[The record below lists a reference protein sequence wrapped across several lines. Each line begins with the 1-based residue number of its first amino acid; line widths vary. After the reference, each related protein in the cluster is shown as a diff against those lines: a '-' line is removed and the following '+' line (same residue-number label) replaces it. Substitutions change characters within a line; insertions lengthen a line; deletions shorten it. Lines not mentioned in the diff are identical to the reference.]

1 MALQPL
7 DGGGSYHG
15 SRGALG
21 LCLVRTLSLT
31 LLPERLAVCR
41 LDPGAALPQPA
52 SGGSL
57 WSVTRT
63 AEEVSIV
70 LSEQEALPEWKV
82 EPGWRGF
89 QVAGPLAFGLTGVVS
104 SLTQPLAE
112 AGVPVFVISTFDTDY
127 LLVKEENLDRAR
139 EVLAGAG
146 HQVRG

>member
-1 MALQPL
+1 M
-7 DGGGSYHG
+7 
-15 SRGALG
+15 
-21 LCLVRTLSLT
+21 LSLT
-31 LLPERLAVCR
+31 LLPDRLAVCR
-41 LDPGAALPQPA
+41 LNAGSPLPEPPAAVPGG
-52 SGGSL
+52 SSL

-63 AEEVSIV
+63 TQEISVV
-70 LSEQEALPEWKV
+70 LPEKEALPEWKV

-127 LLVKEENLDRAR
+127 LLVKEADLDRAR
-139 EVLAGAG
+139 EALAGAG

>member
-1 MALQPL
+1 
-7 DGGGSYHG
+7 
-15 SRGALG
+15 
-21 LCLVRTLSLT
+21 VRTLSLT
-31 LLPERLAVCR
+31 LLPDRLAVCR
-41 LDPGAALPQPA
+41 LDPGAPLPQPA
-52 SGGSL
+52 PGGPPCNL

-63 AEEVSIV
+63 AEEVSVV
-70 LSEQEALPEWKV
+70 LPEEDALPEWTV

-104 SLTQPLAE
+104 SLTLPLAE

-146 HQVRG
+146 HEVR